1 MFELSSFSR
10 IFSENDRIFLILMNI
25 FCLFQEKSNDD
36 IEDPFRNKPKLR
48 GKNMTIFPPKA
59 DDERQEASLCSI
71 MWSKTKKN
79 SNEKPSQQKKIVI
92 FKNTDFF
99 EHQNH
104 YQI

>member
-1 MFELSSFSR
+1 
-10 IFSENDRIFLILMNI
+10 
-25 FCLFQEKSNDD
+25 
-36 IEDPFRNKPKLR
+36 
-48 GKNMTIFPPKA
+48 MTKDKRHHFVL
-59 DDERQEASLCSI
+59 LCEV
-71 MWSKTKKN
+71 KQKKN